1 MTAARR
7 LPGRLLI
14 AAVLVAAALVPVF
27 GGAYLTTFLFTL
39 LYAYIVAQSWDWLH
53 GEAGYVN
60 LGHYIYFG
68 VGAYAFAIA
77 NVNGAPVVL
86 SFLVAA
92 LVTGAMGALLSF
104 PLFRLRGDYFAFATL
119 SLLPLFELLAS
130 NLVPITRGSD
140 GILLPPATAMIHG
153 IDVKMF
159 AYYVALMGSV
169 AVFGLSMWMSH
180 TPFGYALKAIRN
192 DEQAAE
198 VVGIRIFPI
207 KLKAMAFGAVAASV
221 AGGTYI
227 WSFRYIEP
235 RTVFGLDV
243 ALIPVAMAL
252 LGGSG
257 LLWGPLVG
265 AVLLSV
271 GIQLLILNL
280 TMLQFTIIGLA
291 ILLIG
296 RFMPG
301 GLLRA
306 GWVQR
311 VPLLAP
317 LGHEHHERH
326 HERIAA
332 ATAAAPPAADG
343 LPLASAKP
351 DRSRVLLATRDLT
364 MAFGGNVAVNRVNLE
379 VREGEILGLIGANG
393 SGKTTLFN
401 CLSKVFE
408 PIEGDIVFAGESLR
422 GLRRDAVSRLGIGRT
437 YQIPRPFGDLTVQE
451 NVAMPLMFRAGNP
464 LDRPSAMAEATRFA
478 AFAGLSNKLAERADR
493 LTLQQRKAVEFARA
507 LACRPRLLLVDE
519 VASGLTPAEV
529 RRFVDHIREVRD
541 TYGVTVIWVEHL
553 LSALTQVIDRLVVLE
568 QGSIIADGAPHSV
581 LRDEHV
587 LRSYVG
593 TSVAVQKSASF
604 LQRARDADF

>member
-1 MTAARR
+1 MTPSRSWTAR
-7 LPGRLLI
+7 LI
-14 AAVLVAAALVPVF
+14 VAAVLAGALLVPVV

-60 LGHYIYFG
+60 LGHYIFFG
-68 VGAYAFAIA
+68 VGAYAFALA
-77 NVNGAPVVL
+77 NVNGVPVVL
-86 SFLVAA
+86 SFLAAA
-92 LVTGAMGALLSF
+92 LVTGALGALLSF

-119 SLLPLFELLAS
+119 ALLPLFELLAS
-130 NLVPITRGSD
+130 NLAAITRGAD
-140 GILLPPATAMIHG
+140 GILLPPATAVIHG

-159 AYYVALMGSV
+159 AYYAALAGSL
-169 AVFGLSMWMSH
+169 AVFGLSIWI
-180 TPFGYALKAIRN
+180 TRTRLGYALKAIRN

-198 VVGIRIFPI
+198 VVGIRIFPV
-207 KLKAMAFGAVAASV
+207 KLQAMTYGAMAAAV

-271 GIQLLILNL
+271 GIQLLILNMS
-280 TMLQFTIIGLA
+280 MLQFTVIGLA

-306 GWVQR
+306 RFLQR

-317 LGHEHHERH
+317 LGHEHHERLTASV
-326 HERIAA
+326 AA
-332 ATAAAPPAADG
+332 VSQGGDG
-343 LPLASAKP
+343 LPLAAIEA
-351 DRSRVLLATRDLT
+351 DRARVLLATRDLT
-364 MAFGGNVAVNRVNLE
+364 MAFGGNIAVNRLSLE
-379 VREGEILGLIGANG
+379 VREGEIVGLIGPNG

-401 CLSKVFE
+401 CLSKVYE
-408 PIEGDIVFAGESLR
+408 PVAGDIELAGNSLR

-451 NVAMPLMFRAGNP
+451 NVAMPLMFRADGR
-464 LDRPSAMAEATRFA
+464 LGRPAAMAEAARFV
-478 AFAGLSNKLAERADR
+478 AFAGLGDKLAERADR
-493 LTLQQRKAVEFARA
+493 LTLQQRKAVELARA

-529 RRFVDHIREVRD
+529 RRFVEHIREVRD
-541 TYGVTVIWVEHL
+541 RYGITVIWVEHII
-553 LSALTQVIDRLVVLE
+553 SALVQAADRLVVLE
-568 QGSIIADGAPHSV
+568 QGSIIADGPPQAV
-581 LRDEHV
+581 LREEHV
-587 LRSYVG
+587 LRSYIGAGARV
-593 TSVAVQKSASF
+593 VA
-604 LQRARDADF
+604 

>member
-1 MTAARR
+1 MNGQR
-7 LPGRLLI
+7 LGRLFI
-14 AAVLVAAALVPVF
+14 AAILIAAALVPVF

-68 VGAYAFAIA
+68 IGAYAFALA
-77 NVNGAPVVL
+77 NVNGIPVVL
-86 SFLVAA
+86 SFLFAA
-92 LVTGAMGALLSF
+92 LFTGLMGALLSF

-119 SLLPLFELLAS
+119 SLIPLFELLAS
-130 NLVPITRGSD
+130 NLVPITRGAD
-140 GILLPPATAMIHG
+140 GILLPPSTAMVHG
-153 IDVKMF
+153 IDVKMY
-159 AYYVALMGSV
+159 AYYVTLAASV
-169 AVFGLSMWMSH
+169 GVFVISIWMSR

-207 KLKAMAFGAVAASV
+207 KLQAMAYGAMAAAI
-221 AGGTYI
+221 AGAAYI
-227 WSFRYIEP
+227 WSFRYIDP

-243 ALIPVAMAL
+243 ALIPIAMAL

-257 LLWGPLVG
+257 LLWGPLIG
-265 AVLLSV
+265 TVLLSV
-271 GIQLLILNL
+271 GVQLLILNM

-306 GWVQR
+306 SWIQR

-317 LGHEHHERH
+317 LGHEHHER
-326 HERIAA
+326 IASA
-332 ATAAAPPAADG
+332 GVATAAATDG
-343 LPLASAKP
+343 LPLTKSTP
-351 DRSRVLLATRDLT
+351 DRSRVLLETRDLT
-364 MAFGGNVAVNRVNLE
+364 MAFGGNVAVNRVNLSIK
-379 VREGEILGLIGANG
+379 EGEIVGLIGPNG

-408 PIEGDIVFAGESLR
+408 PVDGDIVFAGESLR
-422 GLRRDAVSRLGIGRT
+422 GKRRDTVSQLGIGRT

-451 NVAMPLMFRAGNP
+451 NVAMPMMFRGANS
-464 LDRPSAMAEATRFA
+464 LARPEALVEAARFA
-478 AFAGLSNKLAERADR
+478 AYAGLRGKLNERADR

-519 VASGLTPAEV
+519 VASGLTQAEV
-529 RRFVDHIREVRD
+529 RHFVESIREVRD
-541 TYGVTVIWVEHL
+541 TYGVTVVWVEHII
-553 LSALTQVIDRLVVLE
+553 SALTQAVDRLVVLQ
-568 QGSIIADGAPHSV
+568 QGSIIADGLPNVVLKDDNVLKTYFGAAPKE
-581 LRDEHV
+581 RM
-587 LRSYVG
+587 
-593 TSVAVQKSASF
+593 
-604 LQRARDADF
+604 

>member
-1 MTAARR
+1 VTATSR
-7 LPGRLLI
+7 LGGRLL
-14 AAVLVAAALVPVF
+14 VAAIMIVAVLVPVF
-27 GGAYLTTFLFTL
+27 GGAYLTTVLFTL
-39 LYAYIVAQSWDWLH
+39 LSAYIVAQSWDWLH

-68 VGAYAFAIA
+68 IGAYAFAIA
-77 NVNGAPVVL
+77 NVNGAPVIL
-86 SFLVAA
+86 SFLAAA
-92 LVTGAMGALLSF
+92 LFTGAIGALLSF

-119 SLLPLFELLAS
+119 ALLPLFELLAS
-130 NLVPITRGSD
+130 NLVSITRGSD

-153 IDVKMF
+153 IDVKIF
-159 AYYVALMGSV
+159 AYYVALAGSV
-169 AVFGLSMWMSH
+169 AVFCLSIWISR
-180 TPFGYALKAIRN
+180 TPLGYALKAIRN

-207 KLKAMAFGAVAASV
+207 KLQAMAYGAIAAAI

-227 WSFRYIEP
+227 WSFRYVEP

-257 LLWGPLVG
+257 LLWGPLIG
-265 AVLLSV
+265 AILLSA

-306 GWVQR
+306 RWVQR

-317 LGHEHHERH
+317 LGREH
-326 HERIAA
+326 HERIASTV
-332 ATAAAPPAADG
+332 TAAPTATDG
-343 LPLASAKP
+343 LPLANAKP
-351 DRSRVLLATRDLT
+351 DRSRLLLATRDLT
-364 MAFGGNVAVNRVNLE
+364 MAFGGNVAVNGVNLE
-379 VREGEILGLIGANG
+379 IREGEIVGLIGANG

-408 PIEGDIVFAGESLR
+408 PTAGDIVFAGRSLK
-422 GLRRDAVSRLGIGRT
+422 GLRRDTVSRLGIGRT

-451 NVAMPLMFRAGNP
+451 NVAIPLMFRAEAP
-464 LDRPSAMAEATRFA
+464 LDRRSAMAEASRFA
-478 AFAGLSNKLAERADR
+478 AFAGLGDKLADRADQ

-529 RRFVDHIREVRD
+529 RHFVDQIREVRD
-541 TYGVTVIWVEHL
+541 RYGITVIWVEHII
-553 LSALTQVIDRLVVLE
+553 SALTKVVERLVVLE
-568 QGSIIADGAPHSV
+568 QGSIIADGEPQSV
-581 LRDEHV
+581 LRQEHV
-587 LRSYVG
+587 LRSYIG
-593 TSVAVQKSASF
+593 TGAKVLA
-604 LQRARDADF
+604 

>member
-1 MTAARR
+1 MTRAL
-7 LPGRLLI
+7 LPVAI
-14 AAVLVAAALVPVF
+14 VVLAALVPVY

-39 LYAYIVAQSWDWLH
+39 LLSYIVAQSWDWLH

-68 VGAYAFAIA
+68 IGAYAFALA
-77 NVNGAPVVL
+77 NVNGVPVVI
-86 SFLVAA
+86 SFVVASA
-92 LVTGAMGALLSF
+92 VTGLAAALLSF

-119 SLLPLFELLAS
+119 ALLPLFELLAS
-130 NLVPITRGSD
+130 NLTDITRGVD
-140 GILLPPATAMIHG
+140 GILLPPSTAMING
-153 IDVKMF
+153 VDVKMYAYELTLAASVVVF
-159 AYYVALMGSV
+159 A
-169 AVFGLSMWMSH
+169 LSIWISR
-180 TPFGYALKAIRN
+180 TPLGFALKAIRN

-198 VVGIRIFPI
+198 VVGIRIFPA
-207 KLKAMAFGAVAASV
+207 KLKAMTFGAMAAAI
-221 AGGTYI
+221 AGGAYV

-257 LLWGPLVG
+257 LLWGPLIG
-265 AVLLSV
+265 TVLLSV
-271 GIQLLILNL
+271 GIQFLIVKL

-306 GWVQR
+306 RGLQR

-317 LGHEHHERH
+317 LGREHHERAV
-326 HERIAA
+326 IATDKAVA
-332 ATAAAPPAADG
+332 AEAG
-343 LPLASAKP
+343 LPLPRRTTSGY
-351 DRSRVLLATRDLT
+351 SVLLATRDVT

-379 VREGEILGLIGANG
+379 IKEGEIVGLIGPNG

-401 CLSKVFE
+401 CLSKVYE
-408 PIEGDIVFAGESLR
+408 PSGGDIVFAGASLR
-422 GLRRDAVSRLGIGRT
+422 GLRRDTVSRLGVGRT
-437 YQIPRPFGDLTVQE
+437 YQIPRPFGDLTVLE
-451 NVAMPLMFRAGNP
+451 NVAMPLMFRAEQRLGRAAA
-464 LDRPSAMAEATRFA
+464 LAEAARFA
-478 AFAGLSNKLAERADR
+478 AYAGLADKLGERADR

-529 RRFVDHIREVRD
+529 RRFVAHIREVRD
-541 TYGVTVIWVEHL
+541 TYGITVIWVEHII
-553 LSALTQVIDRLVVLE
+553 SALTAVVDRLVVLE
-568 QGSIIADGAPHSV
+568 QGAIIADGAPQAV
-581 LRDEHV
+581 LKDAQV
-587 LRSYVG
+587 LMTYFG
-593 TSVAVQKSASF
+593 TSLKESA
-604 LQRARDADF
+604 

>member
-1 MTAARR
+1 MTEQRPPVGVAGAR
-7 LPGRLLI
+7 LPARLLI
-14 AAVLVAAALVPVF
+14 GFVLILAALVPVL

-39 LYAYIVAQSWDWLH
+39 LSAYIVAQSWDWLH

-68 VGAYAFAIA
+68 IGAYAFALA
-77 NVNGAPVVL
+77 NVNGVPVIV

-92 LVTGAMGALLSF
+92 LFTGLAAALLSF

-119 SLLPLFELLAS
+119 ALLPLFELLAT
-130 NLVPITRGSD
+130 NLTAITRGAD
-140 GILLPPATAMIHG
+140 GVLLPPATAMING
-153 IDVKMF
+153 IDVKMY
-159 AYYVALMGSV
+159 AYYVALAASV
-169 AVFGLSMWMSH
+169 AVFCLSIWISRR
-180 TPFGYALKAIRN
+180 PFGYALKAIRN
-192 DEQAAE
+192 DEQVAE
-198 VVGIRIFPI
+198 VVGIRIFPM
-207 KLKAMAFGAVAASV
+207 KLEAMALGAMAAAI
-221 AGGTYI
+221 AGGAYV
-227 WSFRYIEP
+227 WSFRYIDP

-271 GIQLLILNL
+271 GIQFLIVKM

-301 GLLRA
+301 GLLRVR
-306 GWVQR
+306 WLQR
-311 VPLLAP
+311 IPLLAP
-317 LGHEHHERH
+317 LGQEH

-332 ATAAAPPAADG
+332 DGGGAAAAASGG
-343 LPLASAKP
+343 LPLP
-351 DRSRVLLATRDLT
+351 GRVIERSGVLLTTRNLT

-379 VREGEILGLIGANG
+379 IREGEIVGLIGANG

-401 CLSKVFE
+401 CLSKVYE
-408 PIEGDIVFAGESLR
+408 PVDGDIVFAGRSLR
-422 GLRRDAVSRLGIGRT
+422 ALRRDTVSRLGIGRT
-437 YQIPRPFGDLTVQE
+437 YQIPRPFGDLTVLE
-451 NVAMPLMFRAGNP
+451 NVAMPLMFRAESSLG
-464 LDRPSAMAEATRFA
+464 RPAALTEAARFA
-478 AFAGLSNKLAERADR
+478 AYAGLQDKLGERADR

-529 RRFVDHIREVRD
+529 RRFVEHIREVRD
-541 TYGVTVIWVEHL
+541 RYGITVIWVEHII
-553 LSALTQVIDRLVVLE
+553 SALTAAVDRLIVLE
-568 QGSIIADGAPHSV
+568 QGSVIADGRPDAV
-581 LRDEHV
+581 LRDEQV
-587 LRSYVG
+587 LKTYFGGVLKE
-593 TSVAVQKSASF
+593 TA
-604 LQRARDADF
+604 

>member
-1 MTAARR
+1 MSGR
-7 LPGRLLI
+7 LPAGLMI
-14 AAVLVAAALVPVF
+14 AAILIVAALVPVF

-68 VGAYAFAIA
+68 IGAYAFALA
-77 NVNGAPVVL
+77 NVNGVPVIL
-86 SFLVAA
+86 SFLIAA
-92 LVTGAMGALLSF
+92 LFTGLMGALLSF

-119 SLLPLFELLAS
+119 ALLPLFELLAS
-130 NLVPITRGSD
+130 NLVPITRGAD
-140 GILLPPATAMIHG
+140 GILLPPSTAMVYG

-159 AYYVALMGSV
+159 AYYVALSASV
-169 AVFGLSMWMSH
+169 GVFAISIWMSR

-198 VVGIRIFPI
+198 VVGIRIFPV
-207 KLKAMAFGAVAASV
+207 KLQAMAYGAMAAAI
-221 AGGTYI
+221 AGAAYI
-227 WSFRYIEP
+227 WSFRYIDP

-257 LLWGPLVG
+257 LLWGPLIG

-271 GIQLLILNL
+271 GVQLLILNL

-306 GWVQR
+306 RWIQR
-311 VPLLAP
+311 VPMLAP
-317 LGHEHHERH
+317 LGREHHERMASTA
-326 HERIAA
+326 IAKV
-332 ATAAAPPAADG
+332 ADG
-343 LPLASAKP
+343 LPLAPSTP
-351 DRSRVLLATRDLT
+351 DRSRVLLETRELT
-364 MAFGGNVAVNRVNLE
+364 MAFGGNVAVNRVSLSIK
-379 VREGEILGLIGANG
+379 EGEIVGLIGPNG

-401 CLSKVFE
+401 CLSKLFE
-408 PIEGDIVFAGESLR
+408 PVGGDIVFAGQSLL
-422 GLRRDAVSRLGIGRT
+422 GMRRDTASQLGIGRT
-437 YQIPRPFGDLTVQE
+437 YQIPRPFGDLTVHE
-451 NVAMPLMFRAGNP
+451 NVAMPMMFRGANS
-464 LDRPSAMAEATRFA
+464 LSRPAALLEAARFA
-478 AFAGLSNKLAERADR
+478 AYAGLRDKLNERADR

-519 VASGLTPAEV
+519 VASGLTQAEV
-529 RRFVDHIREVRD
+529 RHFVESIREVRD
-541 TYGVTVIWVEHL
+541 RYGVTVVWVEHII
-553 LSALTQVIDRLVVLE
+553 SALIQVVDRLVVLQ
-568 QGSIIADGAPHSV
+568 QGSIIADGVPDRVLKDEQV
-581 LRDEHV
+581 LRTYFGAAKE
-587 LRSYVG
+587 R
-593 TSVAVQKSASF
+593 T
-604 LQRARDADF
+604 

>member
-14 AAVLVAAALVPVF
+14 AAVLVAAALVPIF

-77 NVNGAPVVL
+77 NVNGVPVAL

-140 GILLPPATAMIHG
+140 GILLPPATAMVHG

-159 AYYVALMGSV
+159 AYYVALAGSV
-169 AVFGLSMWMSH
+169 AVFGLSLWMSH

-207 KLKAMAFGAVAASV
+207 KLQAMAYGAVAAAV
-221 AGGTYI
+221 AGGTYT

-265 AVLLSV
+265 AILLSV

-306 GWVQR
+306 GWMQR

-317 LGHEHHERH
+317 LGHEHHER
-326 HERIAA
+326 IAA
-332 ATAAAPPAADG
+332 ATNTAPMAAADG
-343 LPLASAKP
+343 LPLASVKP
-351 DRSRVLLATRDLT
+351 DRARVLLATRDLT
-364 MAFGGNVAVNRVNLE
+364 MAFGGNVAVNGVSLK

-422 GLRRDAVSRLGIGRT
+422 GLRRDTVSRLGIGRT
-437 YQIPRPFGDLTVQE
+437 YQIPRPFADLTVQE
-451 NVAMPLMFRAGNP
+451 NVAMPLMFRADNP

-478 AFAGLSNKLAERADR
+478 AFAGLSDKLAERADR

-568 QGSIIADGAPHSV
+568 QGCIIADGAPHSV
-581 LRDEHV
+581 LREEHV

-604 LQRARDADF
+604 LQRVRDADF

>member
-1 MTAARR
+1 
-7 LPGRLLI
+7 
-14 AAVLVAAALVPVF
+14 
-27 GGAYLTTFLFTL
+27 
-39 LYAYIVAQSWDWLH
+39 
-53 GEAGYVN
+53 
-60 LGHYIYFG
+60 
-68 VGAYAFAIA
+68 
-77 NVNGAPVVL
+77 
-86 SFLVAA
+86 
-92 LVTGAMGALLSF
+92 
-104 PLFRLRGDYFAFATL
+104 
-119 SLLPLFELLAS
+119 
-130 NLVPITRGSD
+130 
-140 GILLPPATAMIHG
+140 
-153 IDVKMF
+153 MF

-207 KLKAMAFGAVAASV
+207 KLKAMAYGAVAASV

-265 AVLLSV
+265 AILLSV

-311 VPLLAP
+311 VPLFAP
-317 LGHEHHERH
+317 LGHEHHERIAD
-326 HERIAA
+326 RGGAA
-332 ATAAAPPAADG
+332 ARRRRDG
-343 LPLASAKP
+343 LPLAGAKP

-422 GLRRDAVSRLGIGRT
+422 GLRRDTVSRG
-437 YQIPRPFGDLTVQE
+437 
-451 NVAMPLMFRAGNP
+451 
-464 LDRPSAMAEATRFA
+464 
-478 AFAGLSNKLAERADR
+478 
-493 LTLQQRKAVEFARA
+493 
-507 LACRPRLLLVDE
+507 
-519 VASGLTPAEV
+519 
-529 RRFVDHIREVRD
+529 
-541 TYGVTVIWVEHL
+541 
-553 LSALTQVIDRLVVLE
+553 
-568 QGSIIADGAPHSV
+568 
-581 LRDEHV
+581 
-587 LRSYVG
+587 
-593 TSVAVQKSASF
+593 SASAAPTKF
-604 LQRARDADF
+604 RGRSAI

>member
-1 MTAARR
+1 VRTRSTR
-7 LPGRLLI
+7 LLGRL
-14 AAVLVAAALVPVF
+14 AVAGVLVLAALVPIF
-27 GGAYLTTFLFTL
+27 GGAYPTTILFSL
-39 LYAYIVAQSWDWLH
+39 LCAYIVAQSWDWLA

-68 VGAYAFAIA
+68 IGAYAFAIA
-77 NVNGAPVVL
+77 NVNGVPLVL
-86 SFLVAA
+86 CLPFAA
-92 LVTGAMGALLSF
+92 AVTGLAGALLSV

-119 SLLPLFELLAS
+119 ALLPLFELLAS
-130 NLVPITRGSD
+130 NLVSITRGVD
-140 GILLPPATAMIHG
+140 GIPLPPGTAAIGG
-153 IDVKMF
+153 IDVKLY
-159 AYYVALMGSV
+159 AYYLAFTA
-169 AVFGLSMWMSH
+169 AVVMFGLSLWMSG

-198 VVGIRIFPI
+198 VVGIRIFPV
-207 KLKAMAFGAVAASV
+207 KLRAMAFSAIAAAVAGSAYV
-221 AGGTYI
+221 
-227 WSFRYIEP
+227 WSFRYIDP

-257 LLWGPLVG
+257 LLWGPLIG

-271 GIQLLILNL
+271 AIQFLIVHL

-306 GWVQR
+306 PWLQR
-311 VPLLAP
+311 FPLLAA
-317 LGHEHHERH
+317 LGEEHHERS
-326 HERIAA
+326 AA
-332 ATAAAPPAADG
+332 ATTQPLDRRGG
-343 LPLASAKP
+343 LMLARSVP
-351 DRSRVLLATRDLT
+351 ERSRALVTTRNLT

-379 VREGEILGLIGANG
+379 IREGEIVGLIGPNG

-401 CLSKVFE
+401 CLSKVYE
-408 PIEGDIVFAGESLR
+408 PVAGDIVFAGRSLR
-422 GLRRDAVSRLGIGRT
+422 GLRRDTVSRLGVGRT
-437 YQIPRPFGDLTVQE
+437 FQIPRPFADLTVQE
-451 NVAMPLMFRAGNP
+451 NVAMPLMFRAEHRLGRRAA
-464 LDRPSAMAEATRFA
+464 LTEAARFA
-478 AFAGLSNKLAERADR
+478 GYAGLADKLNERADR

-529 RRFVDHIREVRD
+529 RRFVQHIREVRD
-541 TYGVTVIWVEHL
+541 TFGITVIWVEHII
-553 LSALTQVIDRLVVLE
+553 SALTEVVDRLIVLE
-568 QGSIIADGAPHSV
+568 QGTPLADGPPHAI

-587 LRSYVG
+587 LRTYFG
-593 TSVAVQKSASF
+593 GALKESA
-604 LQRARDADF
+604 

>member
-77 NVNGAPVVL
+77 NVNGVPVVL

-140 GILLPPATAMIHG
+140 GILLPPATAMVYG

-159 AYYVALMGSV
+159 AYYVALAGSV
-169 AVFGLSMWMSH
+169 AVFCLSMWMSH
-180 TPFGYALKAIRN
+180 TRFGYALKAIRN

-207 KLKAMAFGAVAASV
+207 KLQAMAYGAVAAAV

-265 AVLLSV
+265 AILLSV

-311 VPLLAP
+311 IPLLAP
-317 LGHEHHERH
+317 LGHEHHER
-326 HERIAA
+326 IAA
-332 ATAAAPPAADG
+332 AAAAAAPTATDG
-343 LPLASAKP
+343 LPLARAKP
-351 DRSRVLLATRDLT
+351 DRARVLLATRDLT
-364 MAFGGNVAVNRVNLE
+364 MAFGGNVAVNRVSLE

-422 GLRRDAVSRLGIGRT
+422 GLRRDTVSRLGIGRT
-437 YQIPRPFGDLTVQE
+437 YQIPRPFADLTVQE
-451 NVAMPLMFRAGNP
+451 NVAMPLMFRADNP

-478 AFAGLSNKLAERADR
+478 AFAGLSDKLAERADR
-493 LTLQQRKAVEFARA
+493 LTLQQRKAVEFSRA

-568 QGSIIADGAPHSV
+568 QGCIIADGAPHSV
-581 LRDEHV
+581 LREEHV

-604 LQRARDADF
+604 LQRVRDADF